1 MRVWTEFLRARL
13 RDLFTLLDISRAWK
27 WVRFFP
33 IERFNFLL
41 FFVYLFFQFFF
52 TLVDFFKIF
61 FKIATYSSNKII
73 DIILVFGEAGQ
84 NYYRA
89 ERLYRNRYLFRH
101 PSVMIRR
108 ILLWERRR
116 IRKRNRKQINAEDD
130 VNDPRILA
138 VLAMINL
145 NPYISTRELQRNLGI
160 PYVIMWIQKHKC
172 YLYHITLIQDVSKD
186 DMRLRRQFCRITNDK
201 RSSSFFSN
209 VLFSDEASFH
219 NNGQLNT
226 YRHNCH
232 YWSTYNPHWI
242 HVLII
247 NIIEV

>member
-1 MRVWTEFLRARL
+1 M
-13 RDLFTLLDISRAWK
+13 
-27 WVRFFP
+27 
-33 IERFNFLL
+33 
-41 FFVYLFFQFFF
+41 Q
-52 TLVDFFKIF
+52 
-61 FKIATYSSNKII
+61 
-73 DIILVFGEAGQ
+73 
-84 NYYRA
+84 
-89 ERLYRNRYLFRH
+89 
-101 PSVMIRR
+101 IRR
-108 ILLWERRR
+108 ILLQERRR
-116 IRKRNRKQINAEDD
+116 IRNRNRKQINVEDD
-130 VNDPRILA
+130 VNDPCVLA
-138 VLAMINL
+138 VLVMINL
-145 NPYISTRELQRNLGI
+145 NSHISTRELQRNLGI
-160 PYVIMWIQKHKC
+160 PYVIMWILQKHKC

-201 RSSSFFSN
+201 RSSSFFFN